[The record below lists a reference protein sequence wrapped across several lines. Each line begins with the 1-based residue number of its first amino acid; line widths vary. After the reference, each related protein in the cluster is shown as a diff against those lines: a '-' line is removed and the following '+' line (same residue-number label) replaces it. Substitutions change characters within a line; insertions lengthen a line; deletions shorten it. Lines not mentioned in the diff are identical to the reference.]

1 MLTAEQVAIRARGVG
16 ASEVAAIVGVSPHG
30 TTAHDVWLRKVG
42 LAEERE
48 NSAMRW
54 GRRVEATI
62 ADWYAD
68 TYGVTLTEPG
78 TLVHPHHSWALA
90 TPDRIAEETGRLLEI
105 KARAPWMRSHYG
117 EPGTDRMLHADL
129 VQVQWQMFVA
139 NAPSADLA
147 VSFGTGE
154 PVVYHASWD
163 EILIEELIG
172 RVQTFWYRY
181 CVANVEPPATPAE
194 RLETLA
200 GRYPESYG
208 ETIAAPVEAAR
219 WVEQYRMAR
228 KAIQYA
234 ERQRDEA
241 RAELCAMLGDA
252 EGLEGDGF
260 RVTWKSTSPRR
271 VVDWKGLAVSLGATP
286 ERIAQATSARAGER
300 RFGVKTFEEESD
312 E

>member
-90 TPDRIAEETGRLLEI
+90 TPDRVVDGAGLLEI
-105 KARAPWMRSHYG
+105 KARAHWMRPQYG

-139 NAPSADLA
+139 SAPCADLA
-147 VSFGTGE
+147 VSFGNGE
-154 PVVYHASWD
+154 PLVYGTAYDS
-163 EILIEELIG
+163 ELIDELFE
-172 RVQTFWYRY
+172 RVRAFWHRY
-181 CVANVEPPATPAE
+181 VLAGVEPPATPAE